1 MRGEG
6 IRFPKRIDPQ
16 PEEGACCKERR
27 KGRAGGAQ
35 LRHPEGE
42 ACRRA
47 AAVVSQA
54 APCGSKVG
62 RPFRTSKTGDRGCH
76 HSHRSAAVRPSR
88 PLRRGSTTATAKRP
102 QYRCPPHSGPPPAL
116 PAPPP
121 LRRTRRQ
128 QGCKTPPAVDRVS
141 EGAPPSTTARAAANP
156 PPPRLPTYQAGAPDA
171 AAVALRPP
179 TRASPRPQQWH
190 PAAATRMP
198 PPPPLRWVRRAG
210 HKRVWRKRGGGRMSC
225 LKRRQPRPPL
235 HQREAG
241 G

>member
-156 PPPRLPTYQAGAPDA
+156 PPPVFLPTKRALPTPPRLRCDRPHVPAPA
-171 AAVALRPP
+171 HNSGTRRRPH
-179 TRASPRPQQWH
+179 AC
-190 PAAATRMP
+190 
-198 PPPPLRWVRRAG
+198 RRRRRSDG
-210 HKRVWRKRGGGRMSC
+210 YGGRVTSACGGSEVGDEC
-225 LKRRQPRPPL
+225 L
-235 HQREAG
+235 A
-241 G
+241 